1 MMLCN
6 GLIQLIAPLGA
17 LSQLPWALQQVPGGH
32 PPLHGGGGGGSKNS
46 SSRSVWG
53 PAPPWG
59 RCLCPRCAES
69 PRVPVPWPREAPQLQ
84 LLPQAWG
91 NWGAHISP
99 WAPRSCSRDRSMVLA
114 FALHLLGSSA
124 LLLAATAGA
133 QGKADSRGCA
143 SVPFLL
149 PPSSASLHV
158 LDVLWGSIEAAP
170 CPSAAGEDGEGEMG
184 VMGLPEAAGS
194 PPQPA
199 QLLGTRGLICVFE
212 VPR

>member
-1 MMLCN
+1 M
-6 GLIQLIAPLGA
+6 APLGA

-32 PPLHGGGGGGSKNS
+32 PPLHGGGGGGGSENS
-46 SSRSVWG
+46 SSRSSWG

-59 RCLCPRCAES
+59 WCLRPCCVGS
-69 PRVPVPWPREAPQLQ
+69 PRVPVPWPREAPQLR

-133 QGKADSRGCA
+133 QGKADSQGCA

-149 PPSSASLHV
+149 PPSSASSHV
-158 LDVLWGSIEAAP
+158 EAAP
-170 CPSAAGEDGEGEMG
+170 CPSAAGEDGEGG
-184 VMGLPEAAGS
+184 AGGDGAARGCGKSSTTLPASRNHGLD
-194 PPQPA
+194 
-199 QLLGTRGLICVFE
+199 LCV
-212 VPR
+212 

>member
-1 MMLCN
+1 M
-6 GLIQLIAPLGA
+6 APLGA

>member
-1 MMLCN
+1 MMLFN
-6 GLIQLIAPLGA
+6 GLIQLMAPLGA

-170 CPSAAGEDGEGEMG
+170 CPSAAGEDGEGG
-184 VMGLPEAAGS
+184 DGGDGAARGCGKSSTTRPASWNKGLD
-194 PPQPA
+194 
-199 QLLGTRGLICVFE
+199 LCV
-212 VPR
+212 